1 MATEVLEAIV
11 QRRVISRDVHHDL
24 ESFIWVIIYAIYKH
38 TILDTTLDSKLH
50 GEVAQEFKEYFG
62 GGTLREILVYR
73 SRAQNTQPQL
83 RACHPTDGVL
93 NFLLLRCSRML
104 HDQNQPYPATARVP
118 KLFRDEY
125 ASQNPA
131 HVEPDPVV
139 NILAT
144 HDDLETMLLVA
155 LRVLT
160 RLGL

>member
-11 QRRVISRDVHHDL
+11 RRQVISRDVHHDL

-38 TILDTTLDSKLH
+38 TILDTTLDSRLH
-50 GEVAQEFKEYFG
+50 GEVAQEFKDYFG
-62 GGTLREILVYR
+62 GGTLREILLHR
-73 SRAQNTQPQL
+73 GRAQSEQPQL
-83 RACHPTDGVL
+83 RACHPPEGVL
-93 NFLLLRCSRML
+93 NFLLIECSRL
-104 HDQNQPYPATARVP
+104 LYNQNKPSSLGAERP

-125 ASQNPA
+125 ASRNPA
-131 HVEPDPVV
+131 HVEPDPIV

-155 LRVLT
+155 LGVLT